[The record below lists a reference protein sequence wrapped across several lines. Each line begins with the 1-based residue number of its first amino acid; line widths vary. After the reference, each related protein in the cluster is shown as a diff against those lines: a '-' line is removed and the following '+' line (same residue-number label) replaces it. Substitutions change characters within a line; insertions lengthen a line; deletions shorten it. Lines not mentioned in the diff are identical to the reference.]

1 MVGGDSDGRIMIWDL
16 LEKTHVFEKLMLEDR
31 VLDVGFVK
39 PKDDPKWV
47 VGLGRD
53 STIRLFE
60 TRQIGGSKNE

>member
-1 MVGGDSDGRIMIWDL
+1 MIWDL

-39 PKDDPKWV
+39 PKDGSDPKWV

-60 TRQIGGSKNE
+60 TRQIGGSDNE